1 KAEDLAAVFQG
12 KQKGFA
18 YSRQANPT
26 VQALENRVTA
36 FEDGIGSICFATG
49 MAALGAIFVAFL
61 KRDDHIVSSQFLF
74 GNTASMLSTLD
85 MMGVN
90 VTFVDSTDVEQVKA
104 AVTPKTRLVFVETV
118 ANPVTQVSDLMRI
131 GTLCADK
138 GLIYVVDN
146 TVTSPYLFQP
156 KSVKATFSVNSLSK
170 YFGGHG
176 AALGGSVTDCGVF
189 DWSDDPGI
197 FEGYK
202 SSTPVEQ
209 WGLIQLRRK
218 GLRDFGGTLSPEAAH
233 TLALGTETLALRM
246 DRSCEN
252 ADRLAV
258 FLSQQKAI
266 VEVNHP
272 SLASHPQHEL
282 TKCLFKRSG
291 ALMSFALDDKYD
303 CLAFMSSLKLVVNST
318 NLGDTRTLG
327 IAVAPT
333 IFFELGRDRRAAM
346 GIREGL
352 IRLSVGI
359 EDIEDLIADFTQ
371 ALAKLDGSV

>member
-1 KAEDLAAVFQG
+1 
-12 KQKGFA
+12 
-18 YSRQANPT
+18 
-26 VQALENRVTA
+26 
-36 FEDGIGSICFATG
+36 
-49 MAALGAIFVAFL
+49 
-61 KRDDHIVSSQFLF
+61 
-74 GNTASMLSTLD
+74 
-85 MMGVN
+85 
-90 VTFVDSTDVEQVKA
+90 
-104 AVTPKTRLVFVETV
+104 
-118 ANPVTQVSDLMRI
+118 
-131 GTLCADK
+131 
-138 GLIYVVDN
+138 
-146 TVTSPYLFQP
+146 
-156 KSVKATFSVNSLSK
+156 
-170 YFGGHG
+170 
-176 AALGGSVTDCGVF
+176 VF

-202 SSTPVEQ
+202 STSPVEQ

-272 SLASHPQHEL
+272 SLSSHPQHEL

-359 EDIEDLIADFTQ
+359 EDIDDLIADFTQ
-371 ALAKLDGSV
+371 ALAKLD